1 MKNNQ
6 KKKIDELNL
15 QINLIIINIMEIKI
29 RKKHKDKNRDR

>member
-29 RKKHKDKNRDR
+29 GKKHKDKNKDR